1 MRSSPRWKLAATIG
15 EANLPLPPRPA
26 APSFHSAMIGH
37 RMVGPNEFRNG
48 MTIEWEGEP
57 YVVLQFQQSQL
68 GRGDTFF
75 RTKLKH
81 LRTGAII
88 EQKFRDKDRFPRV
101 RIDRVPMQYLYS
113 DGDRHIFM
121 NTKTYDQIPLSREQ
135 LGDAL
140 QYLKESTPLD
150 VLMYEGEPIG
160 VELPTTVDLVVTK
173 TAPGFRGDT
182 ATGGGKPA
190 TLETGRTLTVPFFVN
205 EGDRIRVDTRTGEY
219 VERV

>member
-1 MRSSPRWKLAATIG
+1 
-15 EANLPLPPRPA
+15 
-26 APSFHSAMIGH
+26 
-37 RMVGPNEFRNG
+37 MVSPNEFRNG

-57 YVVLQFQQSQL
+57 YIVLQYQQTQL

-81 LRTGAII
+81 LRSGAIV

-101 RIDRVPMQYLYS
+101 RIDKVPMQYLYS
-113 DGDRHIFM
+113 DGERHIFM
-121 NTKTYDQIPLSREQ
+121 DSQSYDQMPLDGDQ

-140 QYLKESTPLD
+140 QYLKENTPLD
-150 VLMYEGEPIG
+150 VLMYEGRPLG
-160 VELPTTVDLVVTK
+160 VELPTTVDLKVTQ

-182 ATGGGKPA
+182 AAGGGKPA
-190 TLETGRTLTVPFFVN
+190 TVETGLTLNVPFFIN
-205 EGDRIRVDTRTGEY
+205 EGDVIRVDTRNGAY

>member
-1 MRSSPRWKLAATIG
+1 MVSP
-15 EANLPLPPRPA
+15 ND
-26 APSFHSAMIGH
+26 
-37 RMVGPNEFRNG
+37 FRNG

-57 YVVLQFQQSQL
+57 YVVLQYQQTQM

-81 LRTGAII
+81 LRSGAII

-101 RIDRVPMQYLYS
+101 RIEKVPMQYLYS
-113 DGDRHIFM
+113 DGERHIFM
-121 NTKTYDQIPLSREQ
+121 DSSSYDQIPVDGDQ

-140 QYLKESTPLD
+140 QYLKENAPLD
-150 VLMYEGEPIG
+150 VLMYEGRPLG
-160 VELPTTVDLVVTK
+160 VELPTTVDLTVTR

-182 ATGGGKPA
+182 AAGGGKPA
-190 TLETGRTLTVPFFVN
+190 TVETGLTLNVPFFIN
-205 EGDRIRVDTRTGEY
+205 EGDVIRVDTRNGSY

>member
-1 MRSSPRWKLAATIG
+1 
-15 EANLPLPPRPA
+15 
-26 APSFHSAMIGH
+26 
-37 RMVGPNEFRNG
+37 MVGPNEFRNG
-48 MTIEWEGEP
+48 MTVEWEGEP
-57 YVVLQFQQSQL
+57 YIVLEFQQSQL

-101 RIDRVPMQYLYS
+101 RIDRVQMQYLYS
-113 DGDRHIFM
+113 DGERHFFM
-121 NTKTYDQIPLSREQ
+121 DLQTYDQLPLSEEQ

-140 QYLKESTPLD
+140 RYLKENAPLI
-150 VLMYEGEPIG
+150 VLMYENRPLG
-160 VELPTTVDLVVTK
+160 VELPTTVDLRVTE

-182 ATGGGKPA
+182 ASGGGKPA
-190 TLETGRTLTVPFFVN
+190 TVETGLSLTVPFFVN
-205 EGDRIRVDTRTGEY
+205 QGDLIRVDTRTGEY